1 MQVSSIIGGLI
12 LFLTFTIQAVELD
25 GRLLDAIELVESGG
39 RFDAVGDGGMSIGA
53 YQLTKAYVRDVNRI
67 YGTAYTA
74 RDRMNKRRSREM
86 TYAYLLYYGRV
97 YERRTGKI
105 ATYEVLSR
113 IHNGGPYGMYKQST
127 NHYWRK
133 VEEVL
138 RCRQ

>member
-1 MQVSSIIGGLI
+1 MQVSSVIRGLI
-12 LFLTFTIQAVELD
+12 LFLTFTTQAVELD
-25 GRLLDAIELVESGG
+25 DRLLDAIELVESGG

-67 YGTAYTA
+67 YGTAYTDK
-74 RDRMNKRRSREM
+74 DRMNKRRSREM

-97 YERRTGKI
+97 YERRTGKP

-127 NHYWRK
+127 SRYWRK
-133 VEEVL
+133 VEKVL